1 MIDFDV
7 IAYIAICFPFLSV
20 WCLQMLVNLVKA
32 VKNGIQGGDWQVPL
46 IEFTGQFGLT
56 LAAIIIG
63 FWFLTRG

>member
-46 IEFTGQFGLT
+46 IEFTGQMALSIAT
-56 LAAIIIG
+56 IIIG
-63 FWFLTRG
+63 FCFLTR